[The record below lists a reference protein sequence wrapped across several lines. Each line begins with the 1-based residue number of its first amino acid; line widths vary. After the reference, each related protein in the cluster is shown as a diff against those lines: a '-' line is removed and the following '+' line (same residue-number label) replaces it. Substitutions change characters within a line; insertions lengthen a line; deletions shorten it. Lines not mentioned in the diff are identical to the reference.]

1 MTRAT
6 ERAYNELQQAFD
18 FYNQRLF
25 NGELPDCLI
34 TFQRGKNTMGYFS
47 FRRLSAIFQL
57 KGRTEPLVITY
68 VLLAVHRKAQAAI
81 ICLQISLYPLPDPV
95 FCIA

>member
-34 TFQRGKNTMGYFS
+34 TFQRGKNTMGY
-47 FRRLSAIFQL
+47 LGSAW
-57 KGRTEPLVITY
+57 KKE
-68 VLLAVHRKAQAAI
+68 I
-81 ICLQISLYPLPDPV
+81 ILR
-95 FCIA
+95 